1 MTSARPARINTAVR
15 TSWSVGLLALAIGPG
30 WAGAQEPLRNVIFED
45 GRALRVVDVRF
56 DSGEAVLRTD
66 AGLEVRV
73 PARSVVGV
81 EPAVDAPPEPDPIAV
96 EEVRA
101 TAMRLADE
109 TEWRR
114 AAGRY
119 AETIAASADRHGL
132 DRALL
137 AAVAKVESNFD
148 PFALSPKGAC
158 GMLQLIPA
166 TARRFGVRNVFDP
179 SQNIEG
185 GARYLRWLLDRFS
198 GDVELALAGYNA
210 GEGAVDRHGGVPPYR
225 ETQRYVVKVLDH
237 ARGEPAQAPGENGET
252 EKK

>member
-1 MTSARPARINTAVR
+1 
-15 TSWSVGLLALAIGPG
+15 
-30 WAGAQEPLRNVIFED
+30 VIFED
-45 GRALRVVDVRF
+45 GRALRVEAVRF
-56 DSGEAVLRTD
+56 EDGSAVLRTD

-73 PARSVVGV
+73 PASSIVAV
-81 EPAVDAPPEPDPIAV
+81 EAAVDAPPEPDPIDVDGIREA
-96 EEVRA
+96 A
-101 TAMRLADE
+101 ADLADE
-109 TEWRR
+109 TRWRR

-119 AETIAASADRHGL
+119 ADAIAGAADRHGI

-166 TARRFGVRNVFDP
+166 TARRFGVHNLFDP
-179 SQNIEG
+179 QQNIEG

-225 ETQRYVVKVLDH
+225 ETRRYVVKVLDH
-237 ARGEPAQAPGENGET
+237 ARGEDAQGPAVNGT
-252 EKK
+252 VEKK

>member
-1 MTSARPARINTAVR
+1 MRTPGAVL
-15 TSWSVGLLALAIGPG
+15 LLALAIGSG
-30 WAGAQEPLRNVIFED
+30 LARAQEPLRNVVFED

-56 DSGEAVLRTD
+56 ASGTALLRTD

-73 PARSVVGV
+73 PAASVIAV

-96 EEVRA
+96 DEVRA
-101 TAMRLADE
+101 VAAELADE
-109 TEWRR
+109 TTWRR
-114 AAGRY
+114 AAGPF
-119 AETIAASADRHGL
+119 ADTIAASADRHGL

-179 SQNIEG
+179 TQNIEG

-225 ETQRYVVKVLDH
+225 ETRRYVVKVLDH
-237 ARGEPAQAPGENGET
+237 ARGDSAQEPGENGVADR
-252 EKK
+252 K

>member
-1 MTSARPARINTAVR
+1 MR
-15 TSWSVGLLALAIGPG
+15 TPGALLSFCLALAP
-30 WAGAQEPLRNVIFED
+30 AAAQEPLRNVVFED
-45 GRALRVVDVRF
+45 GRALRVVDLRF
-56 DSGEAVLRTD
+56 AGEDAVLRTD
-66 AGLEVRV
+66 SGLELRV
-73 PARSVVGV
+73 PAASVVAV
-81 EPAVDAPPEPDPIAV
+81 EAAVDAPPEPDPLAV
-96 EEVRA
+96 DEVRSVA
-101 TAMRLADE
+101 LELADE
-109 TEWRR
+109 SKWRR

-119 AETIAASADRHGL
+119 ADTIAAAADRHGI

-166 TARRFGVRNVFDP
+166 TARRFGVKKVFDA
-179 SQNIEG
+179 SENIEG

-225 ETQRYVVKVLDH
+225 ETRRYVVKVLDH
-237 ARGEPAQAPGENGET
+237 ARVPDPQDPPANGVPDR
-252 EKK
+252 K

>member
-1 MTSARPARINTAVR
+1 MRSPRALT
-15 TSWSVGLLALAIGPG
+15 LFCLAAA
-30 WAGAQEPLRNVIFED
+30 WAPCGAEEPLRNAIFED
-45 GRALRVVDVRF
+45 GRALRVQAVRF
-56 DSGEAVLRTD
+56 ESGEAVLRTD
-66 AGLEVRV
+66 AGIELRV
-73 PARSVVGV
+73 PAASVVAI
-81 EPAVDAPPEPDPIAV
+81 EAAVDAPPEPDPVAV
-96 EEVRA
+96 EAIREA
-101 TAMRLADE
+101 AADLAQE
-109 TEWRR
+109 GRWRQ

-119 AETIAASADRHGL
+119 ADAIADAADRHGI
-132 DRALL
+132 DRSLL

-237 ARGEPAQAPGENGET
+237 ARGPVDQDADGNGT
-252 EKK
+252 LSKK

>member
-1 MTSARPARINTAVR
+1 MPAPRSLILLFLATALAVPARAE
-15 TSWSVGLLALAIGPG
+15 S
-30 WAGAQEPLRNVIFED
+30 PLRNVIFED
-45 GRALRVVDVRF
+45 GRALRVAALRF
-56 DSGEAVLRTD
+56 EEADAVLETD

-73 PARSVVGV
+73 PARSVISV
-81 EPAVDAPPEPDPIAV
+81 ESAVDAPPEPDPVAV
-96 EEVRA
+96 DAIREA
-101 TAMRLADE
+101 AALLSDE
-109 TEWRR
+109 SRWRE

-119 AETIAASADRHGL
+119 ADTIAGAADRHGL

-166 TARRFGVRNVFDP
+166 TARRFGVRNVFDAE
-179 SQNIEG
+179 QNIEG

-225 ETQRYVVKVLDH
+225 ETRRYVGKVLDH
-237 ARGEPAQAPGENGET
+237 ARPAEAQEPEPKGTVER
-252 EKK
+252 K